1 MATMEAL
8 ERRIHSAEDLQS
20 VVRTM
25 KTLAAVSIR
34 QYEAAVAA
42 LGDYT
47 RTLALGFR
55 ILRWLHPH
63 DIPHQARRQTG
74 RLGCIVFGSDQGMC
88 GSFNEQIGTFV
99 EETIQEIQPD
109 THRQSFLVVG
119 SRVAGRLEDRG
130 SPIHHVFEVPG
141 SVGGVS
147 QLVLELL
154 PFVQTWQVEQELEQ
168 VLVFHNTRQTEAT
181 YKPMHIQLLPLE
193 PERLLH
199 SRTKNWPSRSL
210 PTITMKP
217 GELYSQL
224 IRQHLFVSLFRA
236 CAHSLAGENASR
248 IASMQAAERNIA
260 QRLDEFRDEWRRTR
274 QTSITEELLDVITG
288 FETLQGN

>member
-1 MATMEAL
+1 MPTMEAL

-42 LGDYT
+42 LGEYT

-55 ILRWLHPH
+55 MLRWLHPH
-63 DIPHQARRQTG
+63 EITQQPTPHSG
-74 RLGCIVFGSDQGMC
+74 KLGCVVFGSDQGMC
-88 GSFNEQIGTFV
+88 GSFNEQIADFV
-99 EETIQEIQPD
+99 EDIVQGLEPD
-109 THRQSFLVVG
+109 RKKQSYLIIG
-119 SRVAGRLEDRG
+119 ARVAGRMEDRG
-130 SPIHHVFEVPG
+130 APILRVFEVPG
-141 SVGGVS
+141 SVGGIT

-154 PFVQTWQVEQELEQ
+154 PTVQAWQTEQQLER
-168 VLVFHNTRQTEAT
+168 VFVFHNTRQTEST
-181 YKPMHIQLLPLE
+181 YKPMHVQLLPLD

-199 SRTKNWPSRSL
+199 PRTKHWPSRAL
-210 PTITMKP
+210 PRVTMDP
-217 GELYSQL
+217 SELYSRL

-260 QRLDEFRDEWRRTR
+260 ERLDEFRDEWRRTR
-274 QTSITEELLDVITG
+274 QTSITEELLDVMTG
-288 FETLQGN
+288 FETLRDD